1 METVAVTDAVQA
13 RVVSCDHGGLQH
25 SQCRAVVTNKST
37 HLKLH
42 VEDLPSEAPSLA
54 DAEHPHLAALC
65 RAFERASGW
74 QLRYQHAAGDLG
86 EVWSAGIA
94 GQAGQ
99 PVGRL
104 ALYPSL
110 PSSDSPPGADSVPLE
125 LTQARPL
132 ALAVAGLLGEMNRLR
147 HALWQR
153 EAELAAGVPVSS
165 RPNEEPHLAERL
177 EAVLKGGA
185 EAVGCPAA
193 ALYLLDETTT
203 TLKLRAAFGL
213 PQERLLASAR
223 PLRGAVADLE
233 ALVGHA
239 VVLEDTSA
247 LPHWRCPEDFPAAV
261 CVPVSSP
268 TVPLGTLWI
277 FSAAPRDF
285 APEETNLIEI
295 VAGRLAAD
303 LEREMLLAAGVQA
316 RRRDREFDVAERWQR
331 DRLPSVTPLI
341 EGYQIAGWT
350 AQADGVGGDFHDWS
364 VLPDGRLAV
373 VVGDSQGTLLEASLG
388 AASLQAAIRAHAGYR
403 HDAGKLVA
411 RTNDTL
417 WSGSCGDQHAALFYG
432 LIEPAAGVLEFAVAG
447 PVAAILLGGGE
458 RPREVLAGS
467 GPLLGTDPEAK
478 FAVDHRLLATG
489 DILIVLSEGARN
501 AVDEAGLRIG
511 EGTLAAIVAK
521 HQLETAEQLVSRIRH
536 VLDRGSELASDM
548 TVLVVKR
555 GAGP

>member
-1 METVAVTDAVQA
+1 M
-13 RVVSCDHGGLQH
+13 
-25 SQCRAVVTNKST
+25 TNKSST

-42 VEDLPSEAPSLA
+42 VEELPAEAPGLA
-54 DAEHPHLAALC
+54 DGEHPQLAAIC

-74 QLRYQHAAGDLG
+74 QLRYQQAAGDLG
-86 EVWSAGIA
+86 EVWSASIPGA
-94 GQAGQ
+94 AGQ
-99 PVGRL
+99 PAGRL

-110 PSSDSPPGADSVPLE
+110 PSNEQVTNERTPATAPLD
-125 LTQARPL
+125 LAQARPL
-132 ALAVAGLLGEMNRLR
+132 ALAIAGLLGEVNRLR

-177 EAVLKGGA
+177 EAVLKGGT
-185 EAVGCPAA
+185 EAVGCAAA

-213 PQERLLASAR
+213 PKEQLLAPGR

-239 VVLEDTSA
+239 VVLEDTSV
-247 LPHWRCPEDFPAAV
+247 LPHWRCPEDYPAAV

-277 FSAAPRDF
+277 FSDQPRDF
-285 APEETNLIEI
+285 SPEETNLIEI

-303 LEREMLLAAGVQA
+303 LEREMLLAAGAQA
-316 RRRDREFDVAERWQR
+316 KQRDREFDVAERWQR
-331 DRLPSVTPLI
+331 DRLPSVMPLV
-341 EGYQIAGWT
+341 EGYEIAGWT

-364 VLPDGRLAV
+364 VLPDGRLAL
-373 VVGDSQGTLLEASLG
+373 VVGDSQGTLLAAGLG

-403 HDAGKLVA
+403 HDAGQLLA
-411 RTNDTL
+411 RANDTL
-417 WSGSCGDQHAALFYG
+417 WTGSCGDQHAALLYG
-432 LIEPAAGVLEFAVAG
+432 LIEPATGVLEYSLAG

-458 RPREVLAGS
+458 RPREVLMGGAA
-467 GPLLGTDPEAK
+467 LLGADPDTK
-478 FAVDHRLLATG
+478 FAADHRMLAAG

-521 HQLETAEQLVSRIRH
+521 HQLESAEQLVSRIRH
-536 VLDRGSELASDM
+536 VLDRGSELSSDM

-555 GAGP
+555 IAG

>member
-1 METVAVTDAVQA
+1 M
-13 RVVSCDHGGLQH
+13 
-25 SQCRAVVTNKST
+25 TNKSST

-42 VEDLPSEAPSLA
+42 VEELPAEAPGLA
-54 DAEHPHLAALC
+54 DGEHPQLAAIC

-74 QLRYQHAAGDLG
+74 QLRYQQAAGDLG
-86 EVWSAGIA
+86 EVWSAAIPGA
-94 GQAGQ
+94 AGQ
-99 PVGRL
+99 PAGRL

-110 PSSDSPPGADSVPLE
+110 PSNDQATNERTPATAPLD
-125 LTQARPL
+125 LAQARPL
-132 ALAVAGLLGEMNRLR
+132 ALAIAGLLGEVNRLR

-185 EAVGCPAA
+185 EAVGCTAA

-213 PQERLLASAR
+213 PKEQLLAPGR

-239 VVLEDTSA
+239 VVLEDTAA
-247 LPHWRCPEDFPAAV
+247 LPHWRCPEDYPAAV

-277 FSAAPRDF
+277 FSDQPRDF
-285 APEETNLIEI
+285 SPEETNLIEI

-303 LEREMLLAAGVQA
+303 LEREMLLAAGAQA
-316 RRRDREFDVAERWQR
+316 KQRDREFDVAERWQR
-331 DRLPSVTPLI
+331 DRLPSVMPLV
-341 EGYQIAGWT
+341 EGYEIAGWT

-364 VLPDGRLAV
+364 VLPDGRLAL
-373 VVGDSQGTLLEASLG
+373 VVGDSQGTLLAAGLG

-403 HDAGKLVA
+403 HDAGQLLA
-411 RTNDTL
+411 RANDTL
-417 WSGSCGDQHAALFYG
+417 WTGSCGDQHAALLYG
-432 LIEPAAGVLEFAVAG
+432 LIEPATGVLEYSLAG
-447 PVAAILLGGGE
+447 PVGAILLGGGE
-458 RPREVLAGS
+458 RPREVLS
-467 GPLLGTDPEAK
+467 GGAALLGADPDTK
-478 FAVDHRLLATG
+478 FTADHRMLAAG

-521 HQLETAEQLVSRIRH
+521 HQLESAEQLVSRIRH
-536 VLDRGSELASDM
+536 VLDRGSELSSDM

-555 GAGP
+555 R